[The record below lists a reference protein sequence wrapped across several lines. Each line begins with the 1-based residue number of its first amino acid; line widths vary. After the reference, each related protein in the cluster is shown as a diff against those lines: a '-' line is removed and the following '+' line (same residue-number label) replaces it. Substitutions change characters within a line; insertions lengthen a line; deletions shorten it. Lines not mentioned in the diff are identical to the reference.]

1 MSVPIP
7 ATHPSAP
14 DDPPASRV
22 VEQPTDP
29 QRPNIVVIGGGFAGL
44 TFCKRCRIPGVEI
57 ILIDRQNHHLFQP
70 LLYQVAMAALAA
82 TDVASPLRGVLSRRR
97 DITNLMA
104 EVTLIDP
111 QRKRVVMGESEIS
124 YDYLVLAAGGHTS
137 YFGRDE
143 WEEHAPGLKNLD
155 DALRIRRNLLTA
167 FESAETT
174 LDTAEQER
182 LMTIVVVGG
191 GPTGVE
197 LAGAMGELVQR
208 VFRRDFRRIDVR
220 STRVILVESNERLL
234 KVYPPELSAS
244 AKRQLEELGVE
255 VRLGVRVNHVTDSFV
270 ELNDGSVIQTRN
282 VLWGAGVSAS
292 PLTAAFRDH
301 AELDRGGRIK
311 VLPDLS
317 VPGHPEVFALGDL
330 VSLKDADGQEVPG
343 VAPAAMQMG
352 KHAARIVAAE
362 FRHGKRPP
370 DQRPAFDY
378 WDKGSMATIGRKRAV
393 AWMGKV
399 RISGLFAWLAWLG
412 VHLMFLVTFR
422 NKLSVFVQWCFA
434 YFTYSRGARIII
446 PKAQQVPESAKHV

>member
-1 MSVPIP
+1 M
-7 ATHPSAP
+7 TTP
-14 DDPPASRV
+14 DPTADNPPAPAPTPTP

-29 QRPNIVVIGGGFAGL
+29 QRPNVVVIGGGFAGL
-44 TFCKRCRIPGVEI
+44 TFCKHCQIPGVEI

-70 LLYQVAMAALAA
+70 LLYQVAMSALAA
-82 TDVASPLRGVLSRRR
+82 TDVASPLRGVLNRRR
-97 DITNLMA
+97 DITSLMA
-104 EVTLIDP
+104 EVSRIDP
-111 QRKRVVMGESEIS
+111 QRRRVVMQDSEIH
-124 YDYLVLAAGGHTS
+124 YDYLVLAAGGRTS

-143 WEEHAPGLKNLD
+143 WEEHAPGLKTLD

-167 FESAETT
+167 FETAETT

-182 LMTIVVVGG
+182 LMTIVIVGG

-270 ELNDGSVIQTRN
+270 ELNDGSTIQTRN

-292 PLTAAFRDH
+292 PLTRSFADD

-317 VPGHPEVFALGDL
+317 IPGHPEVFALGDL
-330 VSLKDADGQEVPG
+330 ATLTDADGQEVPG

-352 KHAARIVAAE
+352 KHAAKLVTAE
-362 FRHGKRPP
+362 FRHGKQPP
-370 DQRPAFDY
+370 EKRPAFDY

-393 AWMGKV
+393 AWMGKI
-399 RISGLFAWLAWLG
+399 RISGLLAWLAWLG

-422 NKLSVFVQWCFA
+422 NKLSVLIQWCFA

-446 PKAQQVPESAKHV
+446 PEAQKVPESAKHV